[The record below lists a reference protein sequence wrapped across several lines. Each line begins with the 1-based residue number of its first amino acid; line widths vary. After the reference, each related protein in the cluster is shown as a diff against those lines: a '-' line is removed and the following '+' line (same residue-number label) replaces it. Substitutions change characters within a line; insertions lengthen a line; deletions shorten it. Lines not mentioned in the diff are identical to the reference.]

1 MMRIRLL
8 AVAASLVVSLASP
21 AAQQG
26 AASSSPLAVSPFE
39 AYLELLRQQAGI
51 PGLSAAILQNGEI
64 VWERGFGFQ
73 NLEARVRATPDTPYP
88 IGDLSE
94 IVAATLV
101 LQCAEEHRL
110 SIDDPAE
117 KYGASL
123 PDQGVTIRQLLGHT
137 SAPPPGDSFRY
148 DPSRFAQ
155 LTPVIESCIPQ
166 PYRKTVAVRILERL
180 AMKDS
185 VPGRD
190 VQDPIVAQQNLF
202 GTAVQQRYTSV
213 LERLATPYK
222 VDRKGRASRTELPA
236 ETLTA
241 ASGLVST
248 VRDLARLDAALEA
261 NVDPILRQET
271 RLAAWTNNIGRDRTP
286 IPTGLGWFVQR
297 YNGEP
302 VVWQFGQITNGYSSL
317 LVKLPARRLTLILLA
332 NSDGLAASFDL
343 QSGDAMKS
351 LFAVLFL
358 RLFA

>member
-8 AVAASLVVSLASP
+8 AVATSLVVSLAAP

-26 AASSSPLAVSPFE
+26 AASSPLAVSPFE

-73 NLEARVRATPDTPYP
+73 NLETRLRATPDTPYP

-94 IVAATLV
+94 IVASTLV
-101 LQCAEEHRL
+101 LQCAEERRL
-110 SIDDPAE
+110 SIDESAE
-117 KYGASL
+117 RYGASL
-123 PDQGVTIRQLLGHT
+123 DPGVTVRQLLGHT
-137 SAPPPGDSFRY
+137 SAPPPGDAFRY

-190 VQDPIVAQQNLF
+190 VQDPIVSQQNLF
-202 GTAVQQRYTSV
+202 GTAVQQRYASV
-213 LERLATPYK
+213 LERMATPYK
-222 VDRKGRASRTELPA
+222 VDRKGRASRMEIPA

-241 ASGLVST
+241 ATGMVST

-261 NVDPILRQET
+261 GTDPMLRQET
-271 RLAAWTNNIGRDRTP
+271 RLAAWTNNVGRDRLP
-286 IPTGLGWFVQR
+286 LPTGLGWFVQR
-297 YNGEP
+297 YNGEL

-317 LVKLPARRLTLILLA
+317 MVKLPARRLTLILLA
-332 NSDGLAASFDL
+332 NSDGLTASFDL
-343 QSGDAMKS
+343 QSGDVLKS

>member
-8 AVAASLVVSLASP
+8 AVATSLALSLAAP

-26 AASSSPLAVSPFE
+26 AASSPLAVSPFE

-64 VWERGFGFQ
+64 AWERGFGFQ
-73 NLEARVRATPDTPYP
+73 NLEARVRATPDTPYL

-94 IVAATLV
+94 IVGSTLV
-101 LQCAEEHRL
+101 LECAEERQL
-110 SIDDPAE
+110 SLDDPAE
-117 KYGASL
+117 RYGASL
-123 PDQGVTIRQLLGHT
+123 PDQGVTIRQLLSHA

-155 LTPVIESCIPQ
+155 LTPVVESCVPQ

-190 VQDPIVAQQNLF
+190 VQEPLVSQQNLF
-202 GTAVQQRYTSV
+202 GTAVQQRYASV
-213 LERLATPYK
+213 LERLAIPYK
-222 VDRKGRASRTELPA
+222 VDRKGRASRTELVPEA
-236 ETLTA
+236 VTA

-248 VRDLARLDAALEA
+248 VRDLARLDAALDRGVA
-261 NVDPILRQET
+261 PLLQQQT
-271 RLAAWTNNIGRDRTP
+271 LLAAWTNSAGRDRTP
-286 IPTGLGWFVQR
+286 LPTGLGWFVQR
-297 YNGEP
+297 YNGEL
-302 VVWQFGQITNGYSSL
+302 VVWQFGQVTNAYSSL
-317 LVKLPARRLTLILLA
+317 VLKLPARRLTLILLA
-332 NSDGLAASFDL
+332 NSDGLSASFDL
-343 QSGDAMKS
+343 QSGDVMKS

>member
-8 AVAASLVVSLASP
+8 AVATSLVVSLAAP

-26 AASSSPLAVSPFE
+26 AASSPLAVSPFE

-73 NLEARVRATPDTPYP
+73 NLETRLRATPDTPYP

-94 IVAATLV
+94 IVASTLV
-101 LQCAEEHRL
+101 LQCAEERRL
-110 SIDDPAE
+110 SIDESAE
-117 KYGASL
+117 RYGASL
-123 PDQGVTIRQLLGHT
+123 DPGVTVRQLLGHT
-137 SAPPPGDSFRY
+137 SAPPPGDAFRY

-190 VQDPIVAQQNLF
+190 VQDPIVSQQNLF
-202 GTAVQQRYTSV
+202 GTAVQQRYASV
-213 LERLATPYK
+213 LERIATPYK
-222 VDRKGRASRTELPA
+222 VDRKGRASRMEIPA

-241 ASGLVST
+241 ATGMVST

-261 NVDPILRQET
+261 GTDPMLRQET
-271 RLAAWTNNIGRDRTP
+271 RLAAWTNNVGRDRMP
-286 IPTGLGWFVQR
+286 LPTGLGWFVQR
-297 YNGEP
+297 YNGEL

-317 LVKLPARRLTLILLA
+317 MVKLPARRLTLILLA
-332 NSDGLAASFDL
+332 NSDGLTASFDL
-343 QSGDAMKS
+343 QSGDVLKS

>member
-8 AVAASLVVSLASP
+8 AVATSLVVSLAAP
-21 AAQQG
+21 AAQQV
-26 AASSSPLAVSPFE
+26 AASSPLAVSPFE

-94 IVAATLV
+94 IVASTLV
-101 LQCAEEHRL
+101 LQCAEERRL

-117 KYGASL
+117 RYGASL
-123 PDQGVTIRQLLGHT
+123 PDQGITIRQLLGHT
-137 SAPPPGDSFRY
+137 SGPQPGDAFRY

-155 LTPVIESCIPQ
+155 LTPVVESCVPQ
-166 PYRKTVAVRILERL
+166 PYRKTVAVQILERL

-190 VQDPIVAQQNLF
+190 VQDPIISQQNLF
-202 GTAVQQRYTSV
+202 GTAVQQRYSSV
-213 LERLATPYK
+213 LERLAVPYK
-222 VDRKGRASRTELPA
+222 VDRKGRASRTDMPP

-241 ASGLVST
+241 ATGLVST

-261 NVDPILRQET
+261 NVDPILRPET
-271 RLAAWTNNIGRDRTP
+271 LLAAWTNNASRDRTP
-286 IPTGLGWFVQR
+286 MPTGLGWFVQR
-297 YNGEP
+297 YNGEL

-317 LVKLPARRLTLILLA
+317 IVKLPAKRLTLILLA

-343 QSGDAMKS
+343 QSGDVMKS

>member
-8 AVAASLVVSLASP
+8 AVATSLVVSLAAP

-26 AASSSPLAVSPFE
+26 AASSPLAVSPFE

-73 NLEARVRATPDTPYP
+73 NLETRLRATPDTPYP

-94 IVAATLV
+94 IVASTLV
-101 LQCAEEHRL
+101 LQCAEERRL
-110 SIDDPAE
+110 SIDEPAE
-117 KYGASL
+117 RYGASL
-123 PDQGVTIRQLLGHT
+123 DQAITVRQLLGHT
-137 SAPPPGDSFRY
+137 SAPPPGDTFRY
-148 DPSRFAQ
+148 DPARFAQ

-202 GTAVQQRYTSV
+202 GTAVQQRYASV

-222 VDRKGRASRTELPA
+222 VDRKGRASRAEIPS

-241 ASGLVST
+241 ATGLVST
-248 VRDLARLDAALEA
+248 VRDLARFDAALEA
-261 NVDPILRQET
+261 GTDPMLRQET
-271 RLAAWTNNIGRDRTP
+271 LLAAWANNLGRDRTP
-286 IPTGLGWFVQR
+286 LPTGLGWFVQR
-297 YNGEP
+297 YTGEL

-317 LVKLPARRLTLILLA
+317 IVKLPARRLTLILLA
-332 NSDGLAASFDL
+332 NSDGLTASFDL
-343 QSGDAMKS
+343 QSGDVLKS

>member
-8 AVAASLVVSLASP
+8 AVATSLVVSLAAP

-26 AASSSPLAVSPFE
+26 AASSPLAVSPFE

-73 NLEARVRATPDTPYP
+73 NLETRLRATPDTPYP

-94 IVAATLV
+94 IVASTLI
-101 LQCAEEHRL
+101 LQCAEERRL
-110 SIDDPAE
+110 SIDESAE
-117 KYGASL
+117 RYGASL
-123 PDQGVTIRQLLGHT
+123 DPGVTVRQLLGHT
-137 SAPPPGDSFRY
+137 SAPPPGDAFRY

-190 VQDPIVAQQNLF
+190 VQDPIVSQQNLF
-202 GTAVQQRYTSV
+202 GTAVQQRYASV
-213 LERLATPYK
+213 LERIATPYK
-222 VDRKGRASRTELPA
+222 VDRKGRASRMEIPA

-241 ASGLVST
+241 ATGMVST

-261 NVDPILRQET
+261 GTDPMLRQET
-271 RLAAWTNNIGRDRTP
+271 RLAAWTNNVGRDRMP
-286 IPTGLGWFVQR
+286 LPTGLGWFVQR
-297 YNGEP
+297 YNGEL

-317 LVKLPARRLTLILLA
+317 MVKLPARRLTLILLA
-332 NSDGLAASFDL
+332 NSDGLTASFDL
-343 QSGDAMKS
+343 QSGDVLKS

>member
-8 AVAASLVVSLASP
+8 AVATSLVVSLAAP

-26 AASSSPLAVSPFE
+26 AASSPLAVSPFE

-73 NLEARVRATPDTPYP
+73 NLETRLRATPDTPYP

-94 IVAATLV
+94 IVASTLV
-101 LQCAEEHRL
+101 LQCAEERRL
-110 SIDDPAE
+110 SIDESAE
-117 KYGASL
+117 RYGASL
-123 PDQGVTIRQLLGHT
+123 DPGVTVRQLLGHT
-137 SAPPPGDSFRY
+137 SAPPPGDAFRY

-190 VQDPIVAQQNLF
+190 VQDPIVSQQNLF
-202 GTAVQQRYTSV
+202 GTAVQQRYASV
-213 LERLATPYK
+213 LERIATPYK
-222 VDRKGRASRTELPA
+222 VDRKGRASRMEIPA

-241 ASGLVST
+241 ATGMVST

-261 NVDPILRQET
+261 GTDPMLRQET
-271 RLAAWTNNIGRDRTP
+271 RLAAWTNNVGRDRLP
-286 IPTGLGWFVQR
+286 LPTGLGWFVQR
-297 YNGEP
+297 YNGEL

-317 LVKLPARRLTLILLA
+317 MVKLPARRLTLILLA
-332 NSDGLAASFDL
+332 NSDGLTASFDL
-343 QSGDAMKS
+343 QSGDVLKS

>member
-8 AVAASLVVSLASP
+8 AVATSLVVSLAAP

-26 AASSSPLAVSPFE
+26 AASSPLAVSPFE

-73 NLEARVRATPDTPYP
+73 NLETRLRATPDTPYP

-94 IVAATLV
+94 IVASTLV
-101 LQCAEEHRL
+101 LQCAEERRL
-110 SIDDPAE
+110 SIDESAE
-117 KYGASL
+117 RYGASL
-123 PDQGVTIRQLLGHT
+123 DPGVTVRQLLGHT
-137 SAPPPGDSFRY
+137 SAPPPGDAFRY

-190 VQDPIVAQQNLF
+190 VQDPIVSQQNLF
-202 GTAVQQRYTSV
+202 GTAVQQRYASV
-213 LERLATPYK
+213 LERMATPYK
-222 VDRKGRASRTELPA
+222 VDRKGRASRMEIPV

-241 ASGLVST
+241 ATGIVST
-248 VRDLARLDAALEA
+248 VRDLARFDAALEA
-261 NVDPILRQET
+261 GTDPMLRQET
-271 RLAAWTNNIGRDRTP
+271 RLAAWTNNLGRDRMP
-286 IPTGLGWFVQR
+286 LPTGLGWFVQR
-297 YNGEP
+297 YNGEL

-317 LVKLPARRLTLILLA
+317 MVKLPARRLTLILLA
-332 NSDGLAASFDL
+332 NSDGLTASFDL
-343 QSGDAMKS
+343 QSGDVLKS

>member
-8 AVAASLVVSLASP
+8 AVATSLVVSLAAP

-26 AASSSPLAVSPFE
+26 AASSPLAVSPFE

-73 NLEARVRATPDTPYP
+73 NLETRLRATPDTPYP

-94 IVAATLV
+94 IVASTLV
-101 LQCAEEHRL
+101 LQCAEERRL
-110 SIDDPAE
+110 SLDDPAE
-117 KYGASL
+117 RYGASL
-123 PDQGVTIRQLLGHT
+123 PDQGITIRQLLGHT

-185 VPGRD
+185 VPGKD
-190 VQDPIVAQQNLF
+190 VQDPIVSQQSLF
-202 GTAVQQRYTSV
+202 GTAVQQRYASV
-213 LERLATPYK
+213 LERLAVPYK
-222 VDRKGRASRTELPA
+222 VDRKGRASRIEVPA
-236 ETLTA
+236 DTLTA
-241 ASGLVST
+241 AGGLVST

-271 RLAAWTNNIGRDRTP
+271 LLAAWTNNVGRDRTP
-286 IPTGLGWFVQR
+286 LPTGLGWFVQR
-297 YNGEP
+297 YNNEP
-302 VVWQFGQITNGYSSL
+302 VVWQFGQISNGYSSL
-317 LVKLPARRLTLILLA
+317 IVKLPARRLTLILLA

-343 QSGDAMKS
+343 QSGDVLKS